1 MQVRFE
7 PATSHFSLPRSK
19 LRFLQQALSNRIKQK
34 MRAAVLLLALAAALA
49 AKDPTECEVCIA
61 SLNTIKEK
69 AKNKKDHL
77 SIEEAVDNYCAKP
90 ASDKENKLVSGRM
103 L

>member
-1 MQVRFE
+1 M
-7 PATSHFSLPRSK
+7 
-19 LRFLQQALSNRIKQK
+19 RIGL
-34 MRAAVLLLALAAALA
+34 LLLALVAALA

-61 SLNTIKEK
+61 SLNTIKDK

-90 ASDKENKLVSGRM
+90 PSEKENKLVSDRT